1 MCTGLHRRTRGRL
14 VEPQTCVS
22 VARNVRYVLLSPDRP
37 FADNMVD
44 TGLVLSV
51 LEPIWSQKPE
61 TASRV
66 RQQIERVLNWA
77 KVRGLRE
84 GENPAQWRGHLD
96 QLLPAKGKVRRVRHL
111 AALPFGEIGRFMAV
125 LREDTSIS
133 ARALE
138 ITILTAARTSEMLGA
153 TWAEMDFRARIW
165 IIPAE
170 RMKARREHRVPLT
183 APAVA
188 ILRELSKI
196 QQSDFVFPGTK
207 QGRPLS
213 QMAMLML
220 LRRMG
225 YAHITTHGF
234 RSSFRDWTAECTNFP
249 REVAEM
255 ALAHALPGHNER
267 TD

>member
-66 RQQIERVLNWA
+66 RQRIERVLSWA

-170 RMKARREHRVPLT
+170 RMKARREHRVPPLSRPSSGDLT
-183 APAVA
+183 RTIEDTAKRLRLSWHQAGSTAVA
-188 ILRELSKI
+188 NGDVDASATNGLRAYNDPRLQIELSRLDGGMH
-196 QQSDFVFPGTK
+196 QFSARSRRDGACACPA
-207 QGRPLS
+207 RP
-213 QMAMLML
+213 
-220 LRRMG
+220 
-225 YAHITTHGF
+225 
-234 RSSFRDWTAECTNFP
+234 
-249 REVAEM
+249 
-255 ALAHALPGHNER
+255 
-267 TD
+267 

>member
-66 RQQIERVLNWA
+66 RQRIERVLSWA

-138 ITILTAARTSEMLGA
+138 ITILTAARTSEMLGRHLGRNGFQGTHLDYPSGA
-153 TWAEMDFRARIW
+153 DESPARASRTTIR
-165 IIPAE
+165 PSSGD
-170 RMKARREHRVPLT
+170 LT
-183 APAVA
+183 RTIEDTAKRLRLSWHQAGSTAVA
-188 ILRELSKI
+188 NGDVDASATNGLRAYNDPRLQIELSRLDGGMH
-196 QQSDFVFPGTK
+196 QFSARSRRDGACACPA
-207 QGRPLS
+207 RP
-213 QMAMLML
+213 
-220 LRRMG
+220 
-225 YAHITTHGF
+225 
-234 RSSFRDWTAECTNFP
+234 
-249 REVAEM
+249 
-255 ALAHALPGHNER
+255 
-267 TD
+267 